1 MFYNLWF
8 SPCGSFS
15 IESLYLETVES
26 VSAEQSV
33 IQYGKRV
40 YGARLLRTGEYAN
53 FTHYPST
60 NWIGA
65 RDGITK
71 AVPVNECL
79 SCPSFSCLKK

>member
-15 IESLYLETVES
+15 IEARYIETIEAD
-26 VSAEQSV
+26 SAEQSV
-33 IQYGKRV
+33 IQFGVREYGSR
-40 YGARLLRTGEYAN
+40 RLKSGDYVN
-53 FTHYPST
+53 FTHYPAT

-79 SCPSFSCLKK
+79 SCPSFSCMKK